1 MSGNYI
7 LVNTYKPIVCCVAS
21 SLVFQERKKIG
32 NESRME
38 CGRVKA
44 KHLLE
49 YPGNLAENPWKNI
62 SLCCWPPCILILQN
76 TNELNISVTL
86 ILDLGMPTSRAMYF
100 YSYVIF
106 LPQGWDPGNIRE
118 FEIMTTICT
127 LFGAFSS
134 AKFPSV
140 GLTAISI
147 AL

>member
-1 MSGNYI
+1 VWQAAWFSKNG
-7 LVNTYKPIVCCVAS
+7 
-21 SLVFQERKKIG
+21 QKIG

-44 KHLLE
+44 KNLLE
-49 YPGNLAENPWKNI
+49 YTGNLAENPWKNI

-106 LPQGWDPGNIRE
+106 LPQGWVPREYQGIRNNDYN
-118 FEIMTTICT
+118 
-127 LFGAFSS
+127 LHL
-134 AKFPSV
+134 V
-140 GLTAISI
+140 WGL
-147 AL
+147 